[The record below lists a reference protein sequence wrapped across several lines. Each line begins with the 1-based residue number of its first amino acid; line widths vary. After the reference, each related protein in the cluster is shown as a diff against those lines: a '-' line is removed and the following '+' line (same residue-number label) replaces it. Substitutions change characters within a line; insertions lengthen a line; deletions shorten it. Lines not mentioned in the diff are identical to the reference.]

1 MSMQLNERNQ
11 KIDDILAQILNYEP
25 EKFNWYYSQLE
36 NLDVIMDETGLIV
49 SDYGSYMVTEPLNV
63 DEEVR
68 RIIDAD
74 FDLCRALLTLLF
86 REDHFVN
93 GSFDTRVERGDVKLI
108 VERMRD
114 LLREELQ

>member
-1 MSMQLNERNQ
+1 MMSMQLNERNQ

-36 NLDVIMDETGLIV
+36 NLDVIMY
-49 SDYGSYMVTEPLNV
+49 DYVSYMVTEPLNV